1 LANSFSDGYAMSVSP
16 TYVPLTNGSYYSK
29 YSDGEFPDIDWQGPL
44 YVVSSYSAADGTI
57 VECIVRR

>member
-1 LANSFSDGYAMSVSP
+1 MSVSP

-29 YSDGEFPDIDWQGPL
+29 YSDGVFPDIDWQGPL